1 MGNFKNFFLS
11 VTTHQMKKRTLMKK
25 WKFLYLLTKI
35 LVCRKLTFN
44 NPTTFLNIPSERLY
58 WMLEHDQHWFE
69 RLWEHKNE
77 TIFEELWKCE
87 FWLKIE
93 TFQFAVNLVK
103 NDMECCNTFW
113 WNTIAVEK
121 QVAVAIWC
129 LWTGNSFQTVSKVF
143 GTGLSTSSE
152 ICMKF
157 CRIMSKLP
165 HNFIKFP
172 QNDQE
177 TALAMRRFQAI
188 TNSIIMNIVGVINRT
203 HVEITCPDTESRVDY
218 YSQKQK
224 YTINTQGVVRYNLLF
239 LDSHWISRELT
250 WC

>member
-1 MGNFKNFFLS
+1 MGNFKNFFWS

-44 NPTTFLNIPSERLY
+44 NPTTFLNIPSERCY

-87 FWLKIE
+87 FRLKIE
-93 TFQFAVNLVK
+93 TFQFAVNPVK
-103 NDMECCNTFW
+103 NTFW

-129 LWTGNSFQTVSKVF
+129 LSTGNSFQTVSKVF

-203 HVEITCPDTESRVDY
+203 CRDYLSRY
-218 YSQKQK
+218 
-224 YTINTQGVVRYNLLF
+224 
-239 LDSHWISRELT
+239 WE
-250 WC
+250 